1 MNNIYKIYLLICFL
15 FLTSCS
21 NIHFLYENESL
32 SNKIEGISKVLY
44 DKYDLY
50 KDEKS
55 LIVFESNFNNVVK
68 IINDNKII
76 FNRNIKTKPTLGFAA
91 PCIINNF
98 SDVSIFID
106 NKKKIT
112 LKPEN
117 ISNYKFIYINK
128 HRNSYSIL
136 FTNKAHSYQ

>member
-1 MNNIYKIYLLICFL
+1 MNNIYKVYFVICFL

-21 NIHFLYENESL
+21 NTHLLYENKDL
-32 SNKIEGISKVLY
+32 SDKIEGISKVLY
-44 DKYDLY
+44 DKYELH

-55 LIVFESNFNNVVK
+55 LIVFESNFNNMVK

-76 FNRNIKTKPTLGFAA
+76 FNRNIETKPTLGFAA

-106 NKKKIT
+106 GKKKIT

-117 ISNYKFIYINK
+117 INNYKFIYINK
-128 HRNSYSIL
+128 HGNRYSIL
-136 FTNKAHSYQ
+136 FTNKAHSYR

>member
-1 MNNIYKIYLLICFL
+1 M
-15 FLTSCS
+15 
-21 NIHFLYENESL
+21 

-44 DKYDLY
+44 NKYELH

-68 IINDNKII
+68 IINDKII
-76 FNRNIKTKPTLGFAA
+76 VNRNIETKPTLGFAA
-91 PCIINNF
+91 PCIINNL

-106 NKKKIT
+106 GKKKIT

-117 ISNYKFIYINK
+117 INNYKFIYINK
-128 HRNSYSIL
+128 HRNRYSIL

>member
-1 MNNIYKIYLLICFL
+1 MNKIYKIYFIICFL

-21 NIHFLYENESL
+21 SIRFLYGDESL
-32 SNKIEGISKVLY
+32 SNKNEGITKTLY
-44 DKYDLY
+44 DKYDLH

-55 LIVFESNFNNVVK
+55 LIVFESNFNNMVK
-68 IINDNKII
+68 IINDNNII

-98 SDVSIFID
+98 SDVLIFID

-112 LKPEN
+112 LKPGN
-117 ISNYKFIYINK
+117 INKYKFIYINK
-128 HRNSYSIL
+128 HRNSYRIL